1 MNVTGIIIATV
12 VVSAVGLFIGLFLG
26 MAGIKFAVE
35 VDEKEEAVLG
45 VLPGNNCGGCG
56 FPGCSGLA
64 AAIAKGEAP
73 VNACP
78 VGGEPVG
85 KQIAEIMGVEA
96 GESARMV
103 AFVKCQG
110 DCEKTTMDYDY
121 TGVEDCAMLSFVPN
135 GGPKSCN
142 YGCLGY
148 GSCVKACPFDAIHV
162 VNEVAV
168 VDKEACKACGKCV
181 AACPKNLIELIP
193 YDAKYVVACS
203 SHDKGPVTMKDCKV
217 GCIGCTLCAK
227 NCPND
232 AVKIENFLSTIDQ
245 EKCEGCGICME
256 KCPKKTIVKHE

>member
-1 MNVTGIIIATV
+1 MNITAILIATV

-26 MAGIKFAVE
+26 IAGIKFKVE
-35 VDEKEEAVLG
+35 VDEREEAILN

-56 FPGCSGLA
+56 YPGCSGLA

-78 VGGEPVG
+78 VGGEQVG
-85 KQIAEIMGVEA
+85 KKIAEIMGVEA
-96 GESARMV
+96 GESTRMV

-110 DCEKTTMDYDY
+110 DCEKAKVDYEY

-142 YGCLGY
+142 WGCLGY
-148 GSCVKACPFDAIHV
+148 GSCVKACPFDAIRV
-162 VNEVAV
+162 VNGVAV
-168 VDKEACKACGKCV
+168 VDKEACKSCGKCV

-193 YDAKYVVACS
+193 YDAKYLVACS
-203 SHDKGPVTMKDCKV
+203 SQDKGPVTMKECSV

-256 KCPKKTIVKHE
+256 KCPKKSIVEHK

>member
-1 MNVTGIIIATV
+1 MNITAIIIATV

-26 MAGIKFAVE
+26 IAGIKFKVE
-35 VDEKEEAVLG
+35 VDEREEAILS

-56 FPGCSGLA
+56 YPGCSGLA
-64 AAIAKGEAP
+64 AAIVKGEAP

-78 VGGEPVG
+78 VGGEAVG

-96 GESARMV
+96 GESKRMV

-110 DCEKTTMDYDY
+110 DCEKAKVDYEY

-162 VNEVAV
+162 VNGVAV

-203 SHDKGPVTMKDCKV
+203 SKEKGPVTMKECTV

-256 KCPKKTIVKHE
+256 KCPKKSIVKHE

>member
-1 MNVTGIIIATV
+1 MNITGIIIATV

-26 MAGIKFAVE
+26 IAGIKFAVK
-35 VDEKEEAVLG
+35 VDEREEAVLG

-56 FPGCSGLA
+56 YPGCSGLA
-64 AAIAKGEAP
+64 AAIVKGEAP

-78 VGGEPVG
+78 VGGDPVG

-96 GESARMV
+96 GETARMV

-110 DCEKTTMDYDY
+110 DCEKAKVDYEY
-121 TGVEDCAMLSFVPN
+121 TGVEDCGMLAFVPN

-162 VNEVAV
+162 VNGIAV

-193 YDAKYVVACS
+193 YEAKYVVACNS
-203 SHDKGPVTMKDCKV
+203 KEKGPVTMKECSV

-245 EKCEGCGICME
+245 DKCEGCGICME